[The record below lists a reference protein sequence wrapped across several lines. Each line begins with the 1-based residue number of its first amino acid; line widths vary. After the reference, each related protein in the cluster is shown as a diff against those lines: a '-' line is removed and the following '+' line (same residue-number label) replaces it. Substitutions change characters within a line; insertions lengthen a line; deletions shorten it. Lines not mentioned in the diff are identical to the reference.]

1 MWSLPVKAEM
11 RPVLVAGIA
20 LLALSGCQ
28 DKKPA
33 APSKATA
40 VGEVLPGA
48 VSDEMLPVDT
58 VRSQPPLAPKSE
70 SGTSKGDKPHASG
83 KPASDNPA
91 EEAPAEEPPADAPPP
106 PPPPAQ

>member
-1 MWSLPVKAEM
+1 MKAEM
-11 RPVLVAGIA
+11 RPVLVAGLA

-33 APSKATA
+33 APSHVTA
-40 VGEVLPGA
+40 VGEVLPGS

-70 SGTSKGDKPHASG
+70 PGTSKGDKPHASG
-83 KPASDNPA
+83 KPAPGSPA
-91 EEAPAEEPPADAPPP
+91 EADPAVEPPAEAPPP

>member
-1 MWSLPVKAEM
+1 M
-11 RPVLVAGIA
+11 RPLLVTGIA

-33 APSKATA
+33 APSHATA
-40 VGEVLPGA
+40 VGEVLPGS

-70 SGTSKGDKPHASG
+70 PGAGKGDKPHAPG
-83 KPASDNPA
+83 KPASDTPA
-91 EEAPAEEPPADAPPP
+91 GDAPAEEPPADAPPP